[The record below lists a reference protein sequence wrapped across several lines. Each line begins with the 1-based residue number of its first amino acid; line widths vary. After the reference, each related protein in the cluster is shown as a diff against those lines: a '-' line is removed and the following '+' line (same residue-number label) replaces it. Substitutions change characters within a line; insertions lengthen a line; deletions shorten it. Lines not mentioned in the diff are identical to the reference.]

1 MSEPKTKAIKPGLIF
16 LLVLAGC
23 LLVDVVFI
31 AAALFGP
38 AVGAGSLGALQA
50 GFIVF
55 FVLAAAT
62 VVFAFITYGRYRTPL
77 KGVQEFV
84 NAAAAKDFSV
94 RLNLSGQGELA
105 DAGRALSGAVG
116 AIDASLK
123 DLKAMTFSIDNS
135 QQDVVSALSQT
146 GASSR
151 EMVASIRNITASL
164 EKQKSFISQTLAEVG
179 RMSQATDNIK
189 TYIESQSSA
198 VAESSASI
206 EEMVGS
212 INSVSK
218 SAEKAEEIGHQLESI
233 ARQGEERIKTM
244 LKAMEEIQTTS
255 KKIADAIGGITRI
268 AATTNL
274 LSMNAAIE
282 AAHAGEAGKGFA
294 VVAEEIRKLASDS
307 GREAKSIK
315 KNVAETLEKIAHG
328 AKLSEETGKAFGEIM
343 ADIDKTVKIIIE
355 IANAMSEQRIG
366 AQEILKSMSHLVSLS
381 SQIKDGANDEAEGS
395 AKILSAVKKIDEVA
409 LEILTAQQ
417 EQTHGGEEIE
427 KAITLLQS
435 SVSSSQKTLADMK
448 AQLQGFTVS
457 VN

>member
-1 MSEPKTKAIKPGLIF
+1 MKGGLIF
-16 LLVLAGC
+16 LFVLAGC
-23 LLVDVVFI
+23 LLVDIVVTTVVFFSLPD
-31 AAALFGP
+31 ADGHLT
-38 AVGAGSLGALQA
+38 AVKA

-55 FVLAAAT
+55 FSLTTVLS
-62 VVFAFITYGRYRTPL
+62 VFAFVVYGKYRKPL
-77 KGVQEFV
+77 KGVREFV
-84 NAAAAKDFSV
+84 SAAAAKDFTA
-94 RLNLSGQGELA
+94 RLDLGGKGELA

-116 AIDASLK
+116 AIDAALK
-123 DLKAMTFSIDNS
+123 DLKAMAVSFDAS
-135 QQDVVSALSQT
+135 QQDVVSALTET

-151 EMVASIRNITASL
+151 EMVASIKNITASL
-164 EKQKSFISQTLAEVG
+164 EKQKSFIGQTLSEVG
-179 RMSQATDNIK
+179 RLTQATDNIK
-189 TYIESQSSA
+189 NYIESQSSA

-244 LKAMEEIQTTS
+244 LKAMEEIQSTS
-255 KKIADAIGGITRI
+255 KKIAEAIGGITRI

-381 SQIKDGANDEAEGS
+381 SQIKDGANDESEGS
-395 AKILSAVKKIDEVA
+395 AKILAAVKKIDEVA

-427 KAITLLQS
+427 KAIALLQS
-435 SVSSSQKTLADMK
+435 SVANSQKMLADMQG
-448 AQLQGFTVS
+448 QLQGFTVS

>member
-1 MSEPKTKAIKPGLIF
+1 MSVVKEKSMKAGLVF
-16 LLVLAGC
+16 LFVLAGC
-23 LLVDVVFI
+23 LLVDIVFTTVVIFGMPDADGRLSVVKAGFVVFF
-31 AAALFGP
+31 ALTAALT
-38 AVGAGSLGALQA
+38 L
-50 GFIVF
+50 
-55 FVLAAAT
+55 
-62 VVFAFITYGRYRTPL
+62 FAFVVYGRNRKPI
-77 KGVQEFV
+77 KGARDFV
-84 NAAAAKDFSV
+84 SAAAAKNFSV
-94 RLNLSGQGELA
+94 RLDLGGRGGLA
-105 DAGRALSGAVG
+105 DVGRALNGAV
-116 AIDASLK
+116 AAVDEALKEIKEMAASFDA
-123 DLKAMTFSIDNS
+123 S

-151 EMVASIRNITASL
+151 QMTASIKNITSSL
-164 EKQKSFISQTLAEVG
+164 ERQKSFIGQTLSEVG

-189 TYIESQSSA
+189 NYIESQSSA

-206 EEMVGS
+206 EEMVSS

-218 SAEKAEEIGHQLESI
+218 SAEKAEEIGRQLENI
-233 ARQGEERIKTM
+233 ARQGEDRIKTM

-255 KKIADAIGGITRI
+255 QKIAEAIGGITRI

-343 ADIDKTVKIIIE
+343 ADIDKTVKIIVE

-395 AKILSAVKKIDEVA
+395 AKILAAVKKIDEVA

-427 KAITLLQS
+427 KAIVMLQA
-435 SVSSSQKTLADMK
+435 SVTASQKALTDMK
-448 AQLQGFTVS
+448 ARLEAFTVS